1 MRAAATSRP
10 SRRIRSDHRP
20 PPQPRIVFSA
30 QAASRSAWQT
40 LQAFGEPS
48 SRVAAGAG
56 GRIEWSLRRMRANSV
71 IGMWQSVQ
79 RVPGPSPAWCVWAAA
94 FFTRSSWQG
103 RQASFGRSLNL

>member
-1 MRAAATSRP
+1 MSGRRDQSSLRAAATSLP
-10 SRRIRSDHRP
+10 SRRILSDHRP
-20 PPQPRIVFSA
+20 PPHARILFSA
-30 QAASRSAWQT
+30 QAASWSAWQA

-79 RVPGPSPAWCVWAAA
+79 RVPGPSPTWWVWAAA
-94 FFTRSSWQG
+94 AAMPSTG
-103 RQASFGRSLNL
+103 